1 VPASTR
7 ATEEPTG
14 PGPGRREVLRLGL
27 LGATGSLAL
36 TTAGCDIRLESAA
49 PVTMTAG
56 RVPAPDE
63 RLLLAALARAT
74 RLAALAEQAG
84 RAEVAARHT
93 EQARVCRSLLAAAG
107 VPLPAEGS
115 VGTVTS
121 PSVSGAPSSGAPSA
135 QPVTVA
141 GLASAEAARDD
152 LPWPVLAAAGP
163 HRRLAVSLAAHD
175 AATAAILGATVAWPP
190 GSRVPAAVATAQLEP
205 ARAAA
210 YGIEVATARLPADR
224 RARLLETLT
233 VLRHR
238 AQRLSDAAGAAAGGP
253 LAYTLPFPVDTPAD
267 AERLAAGVLA
277 GLVSGGLAGLDDGPA
292 PQLSVEAISA
302 VVALLA
308 EAVQLGSTWQVPQ
321 NAFPGLVVR

>member
-1 VPASTR
+1 MTADRIGPA
-7 ATEEPTG
+7 
-14 PGPGRREVLRLGL
+14 PGRREVLRLGL
-27 LGATGSLAL
+27 LGAAGALAL
-36 TTAGCDIRLESAA
+36 TTAGCGIRLESAA

-63 RLLLAALARAT
+63 QLLLAALTRAT
-74 RLAALAEQAG
+74 RLAALAERAG

-107 VPLPAEGS
+107 VPLPADGS

-121 PSVSGAPSSGAPSA
+121 PSVSGTPSPGTPSTGAPSA
-135 QPVTVA
+135 QPVTLA
-141 GLASAEAARDD
+141 GLAAAEAARDD
-152 LPWPVLAAAGP
+152 LPWSVLAAAGP

-210 YGIEVATARLPADR
+210 YGIEVATARLPADQ
-224 RARLLETLT
+224 RARLLRTLT

-253 LAYTLPFPVDTPAD
+253 LAYTLPFPVETPAD

-277 GLVSGGLAGLDDGPA
+277 GLVSGGLAGLDDAPA
-292 PQLSVEAISA
+292 PQLSVEGISA

-308 EAVQLGSTWQVPQ
+308 EAVQLGSTWQVTQP
-321 NAFPGLVVR
+321 AFPGLVVR